1 MCVLHAEYNDGRDFG
16 PVQAAVGLQ
25 RNRIVTHLKQHPVG
39 AIEVNRQL
47 SGSITSQFVTSTW
60 EVAHSFKRRRRT
72 HIVEP
77 PSDQFGSMST
87 VAAH

>member
-1 MCVLHAEYNDGRDFG
+1 MVVTF
-16 PVQAAVGLQ
+16 VQSNPPSGFSG
-25 RNRIVTHLKQHPVG
+25 THLKQKPVR

-47 SGSITSQFVTSTW
+47 SAAITSQFVTSTW